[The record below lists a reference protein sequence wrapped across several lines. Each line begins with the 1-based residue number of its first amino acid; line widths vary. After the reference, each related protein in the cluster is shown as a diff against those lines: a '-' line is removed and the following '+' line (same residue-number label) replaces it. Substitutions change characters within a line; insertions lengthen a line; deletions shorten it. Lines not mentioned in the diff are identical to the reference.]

1 MLLNSPHTAGSWRA
15 KMEISPASSSSRTGV
30 HTVAGRPSPS
40 SILGMLQMVLR
51 TEGVLGLYR
60 GISPTILGILPYAGL
75 KFYVYQSLKQVGR
88 QACCNGGGLGDP
100 FWQQPGL

>member
-1 MLLNSPHTAGSWRA
+1 M
-15 KMEISPASSSSRTGV
+15 
-30 HTVAGRPSPS
+30 
-40 SILGMLQMVLR
+40 GMLQMVLR

-88 QACCNGGGLGDP
+88 TEASQGRHAAALGLPAPFGGCLSGVKTLGRQLAKVMRHP
-100 FWQQPGL
+100 SMCEEPMQRLLLVHLWRHTW